1 MIAIVLGAVLAGL
14 LVAPALRGL
23 VVRYAVPEDQPWCLA
38 CPACGRAL
46 RGLPPTGGCPGC
58 RTGLGPGPWRVEAV
72 TAAAAAAALTAA
84 HPADAL
90 LLLWLAGPGVVLGF
104 TDARVHR
111 LPYPLTWTLAAG
123 LALLLTV
130 LELVDG
136 SPGTL
141 LRCLLVALSA
151 GVLFEVPVQLGRMG
165 PGDTVLA
172 LGLGALLGRYG
183 WTAALA
189 GLAAFVLLAGLWS
202 VGVLLVALV
211 RRRPVRGR
219 EVPLGPFMLLG
230 TLVAV
235 LGHSG

>member
-1 MIAIVLGAVLAGL
+1 MIASAVGAVLAGL

-23 VVRYAVPEDQPWCLA
+23 VVRYAVPEGEPWCRA
-38 CPACGRAL
+38 CPSCGREL

-58 RTGLGPGPWRVEAV
+58 RTPLGPGAWRVEAV
-72 TAAAAAAALTAA
+72 TAAAAAAALAA
-84 HPADAL
+84 DQPGDAL

-123 LALLLTV
+123 LAVLLAV
-130 LELVDG
+130 LELSDG
-136 SPGTL
+136 SPGGL
-141 LRCLLVALSA
+141 LRSLLVALAA
-151 GVLFEVPVQLGRMG
+151 GALFELPVWLGVMG

-183 WTAALA
+183 WSAALTA
-189 GLAAFVLLAGLWS
+189 LVVAVLLAGLWS
-202 VGVLLVALV
+202 VGVLLTALA

-219 EVPLGPFMLLG
+219 EVPLGPFLLIG
-230 TLVAV
+230 TLLAV
-235 LGHSG
+235 LAQP

>member
-1 MIAIVLGAVLAGL
+1 MIASALGAVLAGL

-23 VVRYAVPEDQPWCLA
+23 VVRYAVPEDEPWCLA
-38 CPACGRAL
+38 CPSCAREL
-46 RGLPPTGGCPGC
+46 RGLPPTGRCPGC

-72 TAAAAAAALTAA
+72 TAAAAAAALAAA

-123 LALLLTV
+123 LAVLLTAV
-130 LELVDG
+130 QLAEG
-136 SPGTL
+136 APGAL
-141 LRCLLVALSA
+141 PRCLLVALA
-151 GVLFEVPVQLGRMG
+151 AAVLFEVPVQLGLVG
-165 PGDTVLA
+165 AGDTVLA

-183 WTAALA
+183 WSAAFA
-189 GLAAFVLLAGLWS
+189 GLACSVLLAGLWS
-202 VGVLLVALV
+202 VGVLLTALV

-219 EVPLGPFMLLG
+219 EVPLGPFLLLG
-230 TLVAV
+230 TLLAV
-235 LGHSG
+235 LGHS